1 MGKRF
6 DTLLF
11 PGGLK
16 KAFTLS
22 YDDGVV
28 QDKRLIALFDK
39 HHVRGTFNI
48 GYGVLGYKPEG
59 PFNVDKVETY
69 EVKALYRDHEV
80 AGHGLYH
87 SDLTAL
93 KEPYMM
99 YEILEDKAKL
109 EQLVDKPLKMF
120 AYPFG
125 LFDDRVKDGLWKA
138 GYKGARTVKSTHGFE
153 LPEDTLEWNPTCHH
167 NDEKLMELLERF
179 VTENSMKSQLF
190 YLWGHAYEFDRDKN
204 WEVIEKA
211 LAYID
216 EHREGIW
223 FADNG
228 QILDYL
234 QAYDML
240 EYSVDGSM
248 IHNPSAIDV
257 EIATSFKT
265 KELLKAGETTKI
277 RETEL

>member
-28 QDKRLIALFDK
+28 QDKRLIEMFDRHQVK
-39 HHVRGTFNI
+39 GTFNI
-48 GYGVLGYKPEG
+48 GYGVLGYKPQG

-69 EVKALYRDHEV
+69 EVKELYKNHEV

-87 SDLTAL
+87 SDLSSL
-93 KEPYMM
+93 GEPYMM
-99 YEILEDKAKL
+99 YEILEDKK
-109 EQLVDKPLKMF
+109 EIEGLVGKPLKMF

-125 LFDDRVKDGLWKA
+125 LFNEKVKDGLWKA
-138 GYKGARTVKSTHGFE
+138 GYKGARTVKSTHDFL

-167 NDEKLMELLERF
+167 GDEKLMELMEKF
-179 VTENSMKSQLF
+179 VNTKSMKPQLF
-190 YLWGHAYEFDRDKN
+190 YLWGHAYEFDRDDN
-204 WEVIEKA
+204 WNVMEEA
-211 LAYID
+211 LSYID
-216 EHREGIW
+216 EHRDGIW
-223 FADNG
+223 FVSNG
-228 QILDYL
+228 EILDYL

-248 IHNPSAIDV
+248 IYNPSVLDV
-257 EIATSFKT
+257 YIETSFNTTEVLKSGT
-265 KELLKAGETTKI
+265 VTHIKETSL
-277 RETEL
+277 